1 MEMVDLERFDA
12 FVRLISDD
20 ELSEERILELSVDLL
35 NPILEGGTAHKA
47 KKRIQSKFG
56 KLEAKNFKRNYKFLL
71 KSIAQIDHQIDQR
84 R

>member
-1 MEMVDLERFDA
+1 MELADLERFDA
-12 FVRLISDD
+12 FVGLISDD

-35 NPILEGGTAHKA
+35 NPILEGGTAYSTR
-47 KKRIQSKFG
+47 KRIKRKFG

-71 KSIAQIDHQIDQR
+71 KTIAQIDQR

>member
-1 MEMVDLERFDA
+1 MEMVDLERFDT

-20 ELSEERILELSVDLL
+20 ELSEERILVLSVDLL
-35 NPILEGGTAHKA
+35 TPILEGGTAHQA

-71 KSIAQIDHQIDQR
+71 KSIAQIDQR
-84 R
+84 G

>member
-1 MEMVDLERFDA
+1 MEMADLERFDA

-35 NPILEGGTAHKA
+35 NPILEGGTAYQA
-47 KKRIQSKFG
+47 KKRIRSKFG
-56 KLEAKNFKRNYKFLL
+56 KIEAKNFKRNYKFLL
-71 KSIAQIDHQIDQR
+71 KSIAQIDQR

>member
-1 MEMVDLERFDA
+1 MEMVDLERFDT
-12 FVRLISDD
+12 FVRLVSED
-20 ELSEERILELSVDLL
+20 ELSEERIMELSVDLL
-35 NPILEGGTAHKA
+35 NPILEGSTAHRA

-71 KSIAQIDHQIDQR
+71 KLIAQIDQR

>member
-1 MEMVDLERFDA
+1 MEKVDLERFDS
-12 FVRLISDD
+12 FVRLISDN
-20 ELSEERILELSVDLL
+20 ELSRERILELSVDLL
-35 NPILEGGTAHKA
+35 NPILEGGTAYKA

-71 KSIAQIDHQIDQR
+71 KTVVQVDQR

>member
-1 MEMVDLERFDA
+1 MEQADLERFDA

-35 NPILEGGTAHKA
+35 NPILEGGTAYKA
-47 KKRIQSKFG
+47 RKRIKRKFG
-56 KLEAKNFKRNYKFLL
+56 KLEAKNFKGNYKFLL
-71 KSIAQIDHQIDQR
+71 KTIAQIDQR